1 MIDVMKRALKVLE
14 NKKLRMDEH
23 LIPIV
28 VDDLRQAIEQAEK
41 EATLQE
47 ISDIGQEIEQ
57 EPFAVAWALNGELF
71 WPFEYEVIAQE
82 GDGAQPLYAVS
93 PKREIEQAHTDHP
106 MRHWDRTCP
115 ACVKEAEKQ
124 EPVAYVNNDGF
135 IVEKDFDIA
144 PGEKLYLA
152 PPKREWV
159 GLTHEE
165 IRDAYEQCMPEDVLF
180 ARAIED
186 KLREKNT

>member
-1 MIDVMKRALKVLE
+1 MIDAMRAALKELEDVLDCINQDKIPFDGDDFHE
-14 NKKLRMDEH
+14 TLRN
-23 LIPIV
+23 
-28 VDDLRQAIEQAEK
+28 LRQAIAEAEK
-41 EATLQE
+41 QAALQE

-57 EPFAVAWALNGELF
+57 
-71 WPFEYEVIAQE
+71 
-82 GDGAQPLYAVS
+82 
-93 PKREIEQAHTDHP
+93 AHTDHP
-106 MRHWDRTCP
+106 ARHWDRTCP